1 LDIAFPLQGSNDGT
15 SLQQWSELLLWC
27 SIKAGKSLCNAKRH
41 KERLEK
47 AGFKDVVETKYRW
60 PKHGSGKED
69 LGSWAQAALGED
81 ISGLSMALLMRMG
94 RWTKDEVEI
103 FSSLV
108 TRDIK
113 NPEIDAYW
121 EV

>member
-1 LDIAFPLQGSNDGT
+1 
-15 SLQQWSELLLWC
+15 
-27 SIKAGKSLCNAKRH
+27 
-41 KERLEK
+41 
-47 AGFKDVVETKYRW
+47 
-60 PKHGSGKED
+60 
-69 LGSWAQAALGED
+69 
-81 ISGLSMALLMRMG
+81 MALLMRMG

-121 EV
+121 EVKVHAAQTPKLITSFPDDYIGMLSVDGNQVD